1 MRLGRHVTRDGDT
14 KHHALS
20 PLRTR
25 HRALTTP
32 CQLLRWR
39 AASNDSILRR
49 RHSQCRQSPGV
60 RRYFVGRRVVPDH
73 APDLFR
79 HTPATNLPPATSRNY
94 LLHHQLEDAKAQHF
108 YVPSVQILSTQYSS
122 NCDCFT
128 IITLPGVH
136 SMADGGEWPVSEC
149 CGLWR
154 REWGVGSGE
163 VLGENLQVPV
173 IACGVLAS
181 VASVASVFVRRA
193 DLLACLLTS
202 HHARRL
208 LVRCAR
214 SGFGATSSSWKARG
228 SRTFPSQHMRCRHC
242 ARLCRALL

>member
-149 CGLWR
+149 CGLWG
-154 REWGVGSGE
+154 REWEWGAG
-163 VLGENLQVPV
+163 
-173 IACGVLAS
+173 
-181 VASVASVFVRRA
+181 R
-193 DLLACLLTS
+193 CL
-202 HHARRL
+202 
-208 LVRCAR
+208 V
-214 SGFGATSSSWKARG
+214 KI
-228 SRTFPSQHMRCRHC
+228 CRF
-242 ARLCRALL
+242 L